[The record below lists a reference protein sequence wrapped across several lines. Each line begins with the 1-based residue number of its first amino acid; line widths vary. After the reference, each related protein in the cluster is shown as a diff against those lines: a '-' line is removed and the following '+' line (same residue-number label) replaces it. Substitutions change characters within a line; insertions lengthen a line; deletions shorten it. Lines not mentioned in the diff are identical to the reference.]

1 MVSLGHCYVFL
12 SCDNY
17 VSESSGGPGGSCL
30 LAYTD
35 RHLPTVL
42 FCASWAFLLGG
53 VFHCS
58 TGQILTAG
66 FIFLATVFLVEGQ
79 VGVRPAQM

>member
-1 MVSLGHCYVFL
+1 MVSLGCCCVFL

-17 VSESSGGPGGSCL
+17 VSESSGGLGGSCQ

-35 RHLPTVL
+35 RHSPTV
-42 FCASWAFLLGG
+42 FSASWVFLLGG

-58 TGQILTAG
+58 TGQILNAG
-66 FIFLATVFLVEGQ
+66 FIFLATVVSVEGQ
-79 VGVRPAQM
+79 HRCDT